1 MADGEI
7 IGYVYC
13 IIAAISIYGIIG
25 SLIGMAID
33 VLDNRVMFVCIFLW
47 PIVLPIY
54 LIICLVKIIK
64 EFCN

>member
-1 MADGEI
+1 MTDGEM

-13 IIAAISIYGIIG
+13 IIAAISIYSIIG

-47 PIVLPIY
+47 PIILPIY
-54 LIICLVKIIK
+54 LIVCLVKTIK
-64 EFCN
+64 GICH